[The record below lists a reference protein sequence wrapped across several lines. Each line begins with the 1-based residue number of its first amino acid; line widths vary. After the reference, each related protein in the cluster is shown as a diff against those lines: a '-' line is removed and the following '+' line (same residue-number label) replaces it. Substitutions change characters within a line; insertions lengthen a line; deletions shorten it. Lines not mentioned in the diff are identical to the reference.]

1 MEGHKESQEGLNLEL
16 ENRTELSL
24 TEREEKVSEALEKA
38 QELRKQEN
46 YNQGIEKLTSALEL
60 GVKKDKV
67 YYRLG
72 NIYFDSG
79 DLDRAEYAYKRAVEE
94 NDEHVNAQ
102 HNLAVVFRKQGKISK
117 SVKQRKKANKIELQ
131 NPKDPDLTE
140 DEKSYAKWFALKL
153 ILLITGGIAGLGLI
167 VYLVAVFVF

>member
-24 TEREEKVSEALEKA
+24 AEREEKVTEALEKA

-60 GVKKDKV
+60 DVKKDRV

-79 DLDRAEYAYKRAVEE
+79 DLDRAEYAYKRAIEV

-102 HNLAVVFRKQGKISK
+102 HNLAVVYRKQGKISK
-117 SVKQRKKANKIELQ
+117 SVKQRKKANKIEIE
-131 NPKDPDLTE
+131 NPKDPDLT
-140 DEKSYAKWFALKL
+140 DEERSYAKWFAVKL
-153 ILLITGGIAGLGLI
+153 ILLITGGILGLGLI

>member
-24 TEREEKVSEALEKA
+24 AEREEKVSEALEKA

-60 GVKKDKV
+60 DVKKDRV

-79 DLDRAEYAYKRAVEE
+79 DLDRAEYAYKRAIEV

-102 HNLAVVFRKQGKISK
+102 HNLAVVYRKQGKISK
-117 SVKQRKKANKIELQ
+117 SVKQRKKANKIELE
-131 NPKDPDLTE
+131 NPKDPDLT
-140 DEKSYAKWFALKL
+140 DEERSYAKWFAVKL
-153 ILLITGGIAGLGLI
+153 ILLITGGILGLGLI

>member
-24 TEREEKVSEALEKA
+24 AEREEKVTEALEKA

-60 GVKKDKV
+60 DVKKDRV

-79 DLDRAEYAYKRAVEE
+79 DLDRAEYAYKRAIEV

-102 HNLAVVFRKQGKISK
+102 HNLAVVYRKQGKISK
-117 SVKQRKKANKIELQ
+117 SVKQRKKANKIELK
-131 NPKDPDLTE
+131 NPKDPDLT
-140 DEKSYAKWFALKL
+140 DEERSYAKWFAVKL
-153 ILLITGGIAGLGLI
+153 ILLITGGILGLGLI

>member
-24 TEREEKVSEALEKA
+24 AEREEKVTEALEKA
-38 QELRKQEN
+38 QELRKQED
-46 YNQGIEKLTSALEL
+46 YNQGIDKLTSALEL
-60 GVKKDKV
+60 DVKKDRV

-79 DLDRAEYAYKRAVEE
+79 DLDRAEYAYKRAIEV

-102 HNLAVVFRKQGKISK
+102 HNLAVVYRKQGKISK
-117 SVKQRKKANKIELQ
+117 SVKQRKKANKIELE
-131 NPKDPDLTE
+131 NPKDPDLT
-140 DEKSYAKWFALKL
+140 DEERSYAKWFAVKL
-153 ILLITGGIAGLGLI
+153 ILLITGGILGLGLI

>member
-16 ENRTELSL
+16 EDRTELSL
-24 TEREEKVSEALEKA
+24 AEREEKVSEALENA

-46 YNQGIEKLTSALEL
+46 YNQGIKELTSALEL
-60 GVKKDKV
+60 DVKKDRV

-79 DLDRAEYAYKRAVEE
+79 DLDRAEYAYKRAIEV

-102 HNLAVVFRKQGKISK
+102 HNLAVVYRKQGKISK
-117 SVKQRKKANKIELQ
+117 SVKQRKKANKIELE
-131 NPKDPDLTE
+131 NPKDPDLT
-140 DEKSYAKWFALKL
+140 DEERSYAKWFAVKL
-153 ILLITGGIAGLGLI
+153 ILLITGGIIGLGLI

>member
-16 ENRTELSL
+16 EDRTELSL
-24 TEREEKVSEALEKA
+24 AEREEKVSEALENA

-46 YNQGIEKLTSALEL
+46 YNQGIKELTSALEL
-60 GVKKDKV
+60 DVKKDRV

-79 DLDRAEYAYKRAVEE
+79 DFDRAEYAYKRAIEV

-102 HNLAVVFRKQGKISK
+102 HNLAVVYRKQGKISK
-117 SVKQRKKANKIELQ
+117 SVQQRKKANKIELE
-131 NPKDPDLTE
+131 NPKDPDLT
-140 DEKSYAKWFALKL
+140 DEERSYAKWFAVKL
-153 ILLITGGIAGLGLI
+153 ILLITGGIIGLGLI

>member
-24 TEREEKVSEALEKA
+24 AEREEKVTEALEKA

-60 GVKKDKV
+60 DVKKDRV

-79 DLDRAEYAYKRAVEE
+79 DLDRAEYAYKRAIEV

-102 HNLAVVFRKQGKISK
+102 HNLAVVYRKQGKISK
-117 SVKQRKKANKIELQ
+117 SVKQRKKANKIELE
-131 NPKDPDLTE
+131 NPKDPDLT
-140 DEKSYAKWFALKL
+140 DEERSYAKWFAVKL
-153 ILLITGGIAGLGLI
+153 ILLITGGILGLGLI